1 MTMRQLLVLVPGTSR
16 SFAGGGLFAELKTMA
31 LAQQI
36 CEAQVVTYRQRED
49 NCLFLDDLLKTDFSA
64 FDLRNCIFMVGWG
77 FDAPK
82 LIKRLQQYAVI
93 YHAHSA
99 GYGFRVSP
107 QVPIITVS
115 RNTMG
120 YWGQQAN
127 NSLIYYLPNEIS
139 PQFYNQQID
148 RPIDILVQVRKSST
162 YLLNQ
167 LIPALEPHC
176 NIQKITGFI
185 DNLPELFNQSK
196 VYLYDSADYW
206 AVAGVTE
213 GFGLPPLEA
222 MACGC
227 QVFSSVNHGLSD
239 FLDPGFNCQKIG
251 GGYLEYDRDR
261 ILAAVANKTPYSIP
275 DSELAP
281 YREPALVDRLR
292 RILTEINQFF
302 DRQPSFQ
309 TPIPGLNPSRLRQL
323 WLSSTWA
330 KVRRKLGR

>member
-1 MTMRQLLVLVPGTSR
+1 MRRLLVLVPGTTR

-36 CEAQVVTYRQRED
+36 CEAQVVTYRQREAD
-49 NCLFLDDLLKTDFSA
+49 CLFLDDLLKPEFST
-64 FDLRNCIFMVGWG
+64 FNLRDCMFMVGWG

-82 LIKRLQQYAVI
+82 LIKRLEDYAVI

-107 QVPIITVS
+107 NVPIITVS

-127 NSLIYYLPNEIS
+127 NGLIYYLPNEIS
-139 PQFYNQQID
+139 QQFINQNLERSID
-148 RPIDILVQVRKSST
+148 VLIQTRKSST

-167 LIPALEPHC
+167 LILALEPHC
-176 NIQKITGFI
+176 RVHKITGFV
-185 DNLPELFNQSK
+185 DDLPDLFNRSK

-206 AVAGVTE
+206 AIAGVTE

-251 GGYLEYDRDR
+251 GGYLEFDRDR
-261 ILAAVANKTPYSIP
+261 ILAAVANPNPYRIP
-275 DSELAP
+275 DHELAP

-292 RILTEINQFF
+292 QILLEINQFF
-302 DRQPSFQ
+302 DAQPNLK
-309 TPIPGLNPSRLRQL
+309 TLVPGLTPARLRQL
-323 WLSSTWA
+323 WLTSTWA
-330 KVRRKLGR
+330 KIRRKLNR

>member
-1 MTMRQLLVLVPGTSR
+1 MRRLLVLVPGTTR

-31 LAQQI
+31 LAQQL
-36 CEAQVVTYRQRED
+36 CDAQVVTYRQREAD
-49 NCLFLDDLLKTDFSA
+49 CLFLDDLLNASFSA
-64 FDLRNCIFMVGWG
+64 FDLRDCIFMVGWG

-82 LIKRLQQYAVI
+82 LIRRLEKYAVI

-99 GYGFRVSP
+99 GYGFRISP
-107 QVPIITVS
+107 NVPIITVS

-127 NSLIYYLPNEIS
+127 NGLIYYLPNEIS
-139 PQFYNQQID
+139 PQFINQKLDRSID
-148 RPIDILVQVRKSST
+148 VLVQSRKSST

-176 NIQKITGFI
+176 TVHKITGFV
-185 DNLPELFNQSK
+185 DDLPDLFNRSK

-206 AVAGVTE
+206 AIAGVTE

-261 ILAAVANKTPYSIP
+261 ILAAVANKTPYAIP
-275 DSELAP
+275 DSELAA
-281 YREPALVDRLR
+281 YREAALVDRLR
-292 RILTEINQFF
+292 QILLEINQFF
-302 DRQPSFQ
+302 DSQP
-309 TPIPGLNPSRLRQL
+309 TLKTLVPGLEPSRLRQL
-323 WLSSTWA
+323 WLTSTWT
-330 KVRRKLGR
+330 KIKRKLSR

>member
-1 MTMRQLLVLVPGTSR
+1 MRRLLVLVPGTTR

-31 LAQQI
+31 LAQQL
-36 CEAQVVTYRQRED
+36 CEAQVITYRQREAD
-49 NCLFLDDLLKTDFSA
+49 CLFLDDLLDPGFST
-64 FDLRNCIFMVGWG
+64 FNLRDCMFMVGWG
-77 FDAPK
+77 FDAPT
-82 LIKRLQQYAVI
+82 LIKKLEHYAII

-107 QVPIITVS
+107 RIPIITVS

-127 NSLIYYLPNEIS
+127 NGLIYYLPNEIS
-139 PQFYNQQID
+139 PQFVNQKLE
-148 RPIDILVQVRKSST
+148 RSIDILVQTRKSST

-176 NIQKITGFI
+176 NVHKITGFV
-185 DNLPELFNQSK
+185 DDLPDLFNRSK

-206 AVAGVTE
+206 AIAGVTE

-251 GGYLEYDRDR
+251 GGYLEFDRDR
-261 ILAAVANKTPYSIP
+261 ILAAVANPNPYRIS
-275 DSELAP
+275 DNELAS
-281 YREPALVDRLR
+281 YREAALVDRLR
-292 RILTEINQFF
+292 QILIEINQFF
-302 DRQPSFQ
+302 DSQPSYK
-309 TPIPGLNPSRLRQL
+309 TPVPGLTPSRLRQL
-323 WLSSTWA
+323 WLTSTWA
-330 KVRRKLGR
+330 KIRRKLSR